1 MSESHSIEMIK
12 LQKHEVS
19 KTRAQKEEIKMETK
33 LKERLKVNSLFGMI
47 KNVEVLYQR
56 IIKKFSVEAS
66 EVVATSFTPYEI
78 SEARKANML
87 EIELRR
93 SQALEE
99 ARRQN
104 LRPR

>member
-1 MSESHSIEMIK
+1 
-12 LQKHEVS
+12 
-19 KTRAQKEEIKMETK
+19 METK

-56 IIKKFSVEAS
+56 IAKKFSVKAS
-66 EVVATSFTPYEI
+66 EVAIASFTPYEI
-78 SEARKANML
+78 SEVHKANML
-87 EIELRR
+87 EIEFRR